1 MEITRKNK
9 RADLKSGLP
18 SYSRMEVNLFLMFHG
33 PMIIKR
39 YEEIM
44 NGMRRIYE
52 KLPEATQYG
61 ANTPSGR

>member
-1 MEITRKNK
+1 MLSGIYRCQWKSPEKIK
-9 RADLKSGLP
+9 RADLKYGLP

-33 PMIIKR
+33 SMIIKT

-52 KLPEATQYG
+52 KLPEAT
-61 ANTPSGR
+61 